1 MMRRLDRI
9 ALSLP
14 VLGLLLVAAAPAR
27 GQVVTP
33 TRPVR
38 PTGRISFYVNASQ
51 IRPTDTP
58 SVTMGDF
65 ITNVSS
71 SLADADGDGLEYG
84 LDVRHASYTDRTRTA
99 RVSMYDGY
107 VGGRFADGHVRVRA
121 GQMWLS
127 DLGGLGAVAGA
138 VVEYKQGP
146 TTAAAGRLRV
156 GMFAGTEPKPYELG
170 SVAGIRKIGGYGILE
185 GNGGRRHVAGYVR
198 LADRNLIERSV
209 ITTSNFVPIHSK
221 YFVFQAAE
229 YDLVGPAGQGSGGLT
244 YLMVNAHGSPTRRLD
259 LQGLYHRGRS
269 IDTRSITEDVL
280 AGRPL
285 RDGALDALLYAS
297 AGGRVSVHV
306 ARDVR
311 VQAGYTRD
319 KNNRDS
325 ADTGRISLGVSSG
338 NIAGSGVDVTVTD
351 YRISRPTGQY
361 NSLYASVGRQIGRAV
376 YLSGDYSSSVSI
388 VRFTRSDGITV
399 ETRPETTQIGL
410 SAVVMTGRH
419 ISLSV
424 TAETTHDNDVS
435 DVRVLAGMTYRFR

>member
-1 MMRRLDRI
+1 
-9 ALSLP
+9 
-14 VLGLLLVAAAPAR
+14 
-27 GQVVTP
+27 
-33 TRPVR
+33 
-38 PTGRISFYVNASQ
+38 
-51 IRPTDTP
+51 
-58 SVTMGDF
+58 
-65 ITNVSS
+65 
-71 SLADADGDGLEYG
+71 
-84 LDVRHASYTDRTRTA
+84 
-99 RVSMYDGY
+99 
-107 VGGRFADGHVRVRA
+107 
-121 GQMWLS
+121 
-127 DLGGLGAVAGA
+127 
-138 VVEYKQGP
+138 
-146 TTAAAGRLRV
+146 
-156 GMFAGTEPKPYELG
+156 
-170 SVAGIRKIGGYGILE
+170 
-185 GNGGRRHVAGYVR
+185 
-198 LADRNLIERSV
+198 
-209 ITTSNFVPIHSK
+209 
-221 YFVFQAAE
+221 
-229 YDLVGPAGQGSGGLT
+229 
-244 YLMVNAHGSPTRRLD
+244 MVNAHGSPTTRLD

-280 AGRPL
+280 AGRAL

-297 AGGRVSVHV
+297 AGARVSVHV

-325 ADTGRISLGVSSG
+325 ADTGRVSLGVSSG

-351 YRISRPTGQY
+351 YRISRPTGRY

-399 ETRPETTQIGL
+399 ETRPETTQLGL

>member
-1 MMRRLDRI
+1 MRKSRHL
-9 ALSLP
+9 ASWWLTSA
-14 VLGLLLVAAAPAR
+14 VLLAAASPAHA
-27 GQVVTP
+27 QLAAS
-33 TRPVR
+33 RPLR
-38 PTGRISFYVNASQ
+38 PTGRISFYVNSAQ
-51 IRPTDTP
+51 IRPTDGAA
-58 SVTMGDF
+58 VTMGDF
-65 ITNVSS
+65 ITNINY

-84 LDVRHASYTDRTRTA
+84 LDVRHSSSSDRSRAA

-107 VGGRFADGHVRVRA
+107 VGGRFVDGHVRVRA
-121 GQMWLS
+121 GQMWLN
-127 DLGGLGAVAGA
+127 DLGGLGAVTGA

-170 SVAGIRKIGGYGILE
+170 STPGIRKVGGYGILE
-185 GNGGRRHVAGYVR
+185 GKGGRRHVAGYVR

-209 ITTSNFVPIHSK
+209 VTTSNFVPIRSK

-244 YLMVNAHGSPTRRLD
+244 YLMVNAHASPTARLD

-269 IDTRSITEDVL
+269 LDTRSITEDVL

-306 ARDVR
+306 GRDVR
-311 VQAGYTRD
+311 LQAGYTRD
-319 KNNRDS
+319 QNNRDS

-338 NIAGSGVDVTVTD
+338 NVAGSGVDLTVTD

-361 NSLYASVGRQIGRAV
+361 NSIYASVGRQLGRAV
-376 YLSGDYSSSVSI
+376 YVSGDYSSSVSI

-419 ISLSV
+419 ISLSI
-424 TAETTHDNDVS
+424 TADTTHDNDVS

>member
-1 MMRRLDRI
+1 MHKQRGLI
-9 ALSLP
+9 WLLQGLAA
-14 VLGLLLVAAAPAR
+14 LLLAVPSAQAQIVTAPR
-27 GQVVTP
+27 
-33 TRPVR
+33 VR
-38 PTGRISFYVNASQ
+38 PSGRISFYVNSSR
-51 IRPTDTP
+51 ITPTDGP

-65 ITNVSS
+65 ITNVSYTMP
-71 SLADADGDGLEYG
+71 DADGDGVEYG
-84 LDVRHASYTDRTRTA
+84 LDVRHAASSDTRRAA
-99 RVSMYDGY
+99 RISMYDGY
-107 VGGRFADGHVRVRA
+107 VGGRFANGHVRVRG
-121 GQMWLS
+121 GQMWLN
-127 DLGGLGAVAGA
+127 DLGGLGAVSGA

-156 GMFAGTEPKPYELG
+156 SMFAGTEPKPYELG
-170 SVAGIRKIGGYGILE
+170 STAGIRKMGGYGILE

-209 ITTSNFVPIHSK
+209 LTTTNFVPIRSK
-221 YFVFQAAE
+221 LFFFQAAE
-229 YDLVGPAGQGSGGLT
+229 YDLVGPAGQGTGGLT
-244 YLMVNAHGSPTRRLD
+244 YLMVNAHASPTNRLD

-269 IDTRSITEDVL
+269 LDTRSITEDVL

-297 AGGRVSVHV
+297 AGARVSVHV
-306 ARDVR
+306 ARDIR
-311 VQAGYTRD
+311 LQAGYTRD

-338 NIAGSGVDVTVTD
+338 NVAGSGVDVTVTD

-361 NSLYASVGRQIGRAV
+361 NSVYLSVGRQIGRAV

-424 TAETTHDNDVS
+424 TADTTHDNDVK